1 MVAAL
6 FVLVL
11 YAYHENADSR
21 ENIEYFAKHGLS
33 HEFNGAHNVFVLN
46 GPHTIQA
53 HTATWRSLPHVA
65 VLERSNTCYDFG
77 AWGVGVEV
85 AREKWKAKY
94 THYIILNASVRGP
107 FLPLYA
113 RGDWWRV
120 FVDQLGGASN
130 VGLVGTTLNC
140 WSSLAETHLQ
150 SMLLATHAAGFEQ
163 VMNWFLTCQESQ
175 TEAVSSGEI
184 ALSRAFLSHGFAL
197 QTLSLA
203 FEDTIPRGNRRR
215 PCDGKRLEQTSSSK
229 CTRVGGIVTPAAA
242 LGGGGFAE
250 KRLYDLCVRLLAK
263 RRVWETRAGGKPA
276 PSPAFGTTDSGM
288 PLGSRD
294 ADGTRARGCERFL
307 PLETSL
313 RNGRSKR
320 LFETAAPD
328 VRNGRSRRPFGKS
341 LRECPSKR
349 PLEKAS

>member
-203 FEDTIPRGNRRR
+203 FEDTIPRG
-215 PCDGKRLEQTSSSK
+215 
-229 CTRVGGIVTPAAA
+229 GIVTPAAA

-250 KRLYDLCVRLLAK
+250 KRLYDLCVRLLAHN
-263 RRVWETRAGGKPA
+263 RHGGDANYAGEYG
-276 PSPAFGTTDSGM
+276 GIDVH
-288 PLGSRD
+288 PLEVVFVKSATMRNVSRD
-294 ADGTRARGCERFL
+294 VIQAYT
-307 PLETSL
+307 
-313 RNGRSKR
+313 NW
-320 LFETAAPD
+320 AAPQD
-328 VRNGRSRRPFGKS
+328 AANDAAFDAANDSA
-341 LRECPSKR
+341 
-349 PLEKAS
+349 ASAADDSAAAAPEL